1 MDKNEAFEPIRIR
14 IINAVKAMCGD
25 VQNLLQRHWVGR
37 MGEVTDGYDH
47 PTQKHMMEQ
56 YDKLTQEFIE
66 RVNAQ
71 MKEKNGG

>member
-1 MDKNEAFEPIRIR
+1 MTNEEFEPIRIR

-56 YDKLTQEFIE
+56 YDKSTQEFIE

-71 MKEKNGG
+71 MKEKNNE